1 MPHSERIKV
10 LITNSL
16 RPGKDSRLFC
26 TLLSSPE
33 NAIPSMGL
41 SCGET
46 VSFMYHQLL
55 EVDLALVENITKSQI
70 LKVHCLSGF
79 SFITK

>member
-1 MPHSERIKV
+1 MPHSEEIKV

-33 NAIPSMGL
+33 NAVPSSGAEL
-41 SCGET
+41 WGK
-46 VSFMYHQLL
+46 SFMYHQLL
-55 EVDLALVENITKSQI
+55 EVLLSYFALVENISNSEGS
-70 LKVHCLSGF
+70 LPVWF
-79 SFITK
+79 